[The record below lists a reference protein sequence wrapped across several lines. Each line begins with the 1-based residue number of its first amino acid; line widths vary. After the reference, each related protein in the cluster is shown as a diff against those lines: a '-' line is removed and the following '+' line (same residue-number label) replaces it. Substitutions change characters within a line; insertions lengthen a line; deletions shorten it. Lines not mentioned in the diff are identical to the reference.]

1 MNSFGSCIFVAYSSL
16 VTGFIKLSTCTPAIS
31 FMEKLLLLPSI
42 LTLIISNFGSRR
54 YFIVPA
60 NSANAP
66 SPFA

>member
-1 MNSFGSCIFVAYSSL
+1 LYPSNIFYGKTSCFTIYF
-16 VTGFIKLSTCTPAIS
+16 
-31 FMEKLLLLPSI
+31 

-60 NSANAP
+60 NSANAQ

>member
-1 MNSFGSCIFVAYSSL
+1 
-16 VTGFIKLSTCTPAIS
+16 
-31 FMEKLLLLPSI
+31 MEKLLLLPSI